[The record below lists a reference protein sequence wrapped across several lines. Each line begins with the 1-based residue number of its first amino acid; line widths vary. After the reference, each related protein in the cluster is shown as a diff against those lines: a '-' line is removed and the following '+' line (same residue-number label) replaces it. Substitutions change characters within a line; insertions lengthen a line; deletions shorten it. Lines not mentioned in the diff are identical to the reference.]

1 VVSLSRGRAI
11 GLAIVFSMALQGAI
25 AIAGTLSG
33 GYFGAPVPY
42 GDSGGITF
50 SLLGGFVDFV
60 WPIFLLDIAI
70 TAIPLYLCVRPFPFG
85 RIGVLVAVILFGIL
99 TVCAPLLEIA
109 WSGGAAGAYWAQ
121 AGVAA
126 TLAFLACGVLALVD
140 RTRSGR

>member
-1 VVSLSRGRAI
+1 
-11 GLAIVFSMALQGAI
+11 LAIVFSMALQGAI
-25 AIAGTLSG
+25 ATVGTLSG

-50 SLLGGFVDFV
+50 SLLGGFLDFV

-70 TAIPLYLCVRPFPFG
+70 TSIPLYLCIRPFRFG
-85 RIGVLVAVILFGIL
+85 RIGVLVAVILFACL

-109 WSGGAAGAYWAQ
+109 WSGGAAGANWAQ
-121 AGVAA
+121 AAVAA
-126 TLAFLACGVLALVD
+126 TLAFLACSVLAVVD